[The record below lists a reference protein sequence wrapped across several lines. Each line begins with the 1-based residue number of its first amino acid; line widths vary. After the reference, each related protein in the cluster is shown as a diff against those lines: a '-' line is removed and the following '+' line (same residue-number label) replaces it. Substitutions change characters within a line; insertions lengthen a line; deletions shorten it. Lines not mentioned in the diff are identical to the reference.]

1 MIPLYYMDDT
11 VRHKAE
17 FAEKGNGASQS
28 HASNQKMALVSFI
41 SRWRDSLRGEKSSQV
56 LFYFRRFLVELTS
69 VLNSL
74 SEERERSLGL
84 PSER

>member
-1 MIPLYYMDDT
+1 MDDI
-11 VRHKAE
+11 VRRKAE

-28 HASNQKMALVSFI
+28 QASNQKMALVSFI
-41 SRWRDSLRGEKSSQV
+41 SRWCDSLRGEESSQV
-56 LFYFRRFLVELTS
+56 RFYFRRFLVELTS

>member
-11 VRHKAE
+11 VRRRAE

-41 SRWRDSLRGEKSSQV
+41 SRRHDSLRGEEGSQV
-56 LFYFRRFLVELTS
+56 RFYFRRFLVELTS

-74 SEERERSLGL
+74 SEERGRSLGL

>member
-1 MIPLYYMDDT
+1 MKPLYYMDDT
-11 VRHKAE
+11 VRRKAE

-28 HASNQKMALVSFI
+28 HAPNQKMALVSFI
-41 SRWRDSLRGEKSSQV
+41 SRWRDSLRGEGSSQV
-56 LFYFRRFLVELTS
+56 RFYFRRFLVELTS

>member
-11 VRHKAE
+11 ARRKAE

-56 LFYFRRFLVELTS
+56 RFYFRRFLVELTS

>member
-1 MIPLYYMDDT
+1 MIPLYYMDDA
-11 VRHKAE
+11 VRRRAE

-28 HASNQKMALVSFI
+28 RASSQKMALVSFI
-41 SRWRDSLRGEKSSQV
+41 SRWRDSLRGEESSQV
-56 LFYFRRFLVELTS
+56 RFYFRRFLVELTS

-74 SEERERSLGL
+74 SEERGRSLGL

>member
-11 VRHKAE
+11 VRRRAE
-17 FAEKGNGASQS
+17 FAEKGNGGGQS
-28 HASNQKMALVSFI
+28 HASSQKMALVSFI
-41 SRWRDSLRGEKSSQV
+41 SRRRDSLREGEGSQV
-56 LFYFRRFLVELTS
+56 RFYFRRFLVELTS

-74 SEERERSLGL
+74 SEERGRSPGL

>member
-11 VRHKAE
+11 VSRKAE

-41 SRWRDSLRGEKSSQV
+41 SRWCDSLRGEESSQV
-56 LFYFRRFLVELTS
+56 RFYFRCFLVELTS

-74 SEERERSLGL
+74 SEERGRSLGL

>member
-1 MIPLYYMDDT
+1 MIPLCYTDDT
-11 VRHKAE
+11 VRRRAE
-17 FAEKGNGASQS
+17 IAEKGNGASQS

-41 SRWRDSLRGEKSSQV
+41 SRRRDSLTGGESSQV
-56 LFYFRRFLVELTS
+56 RFYFRRFLVELTS

-74 SEERERSLGL
+74 SEGRGRSLGL

>member
-11 VRHKAE
+11 VRRRAE

-28 HASNQKMALVSFI
+28 HASSQKMALVSFI
-41 SRWRDSLRGEKSSQV
+41 SRRRDSLRGEESSQV
-56 LFYFRRFLVELTS
+56 RFYFRRFLVELTS

-74 SEERERSLGL
+74 SEERGRSLGL

>member
-1 MIPLYYMDDT
+1 MIPLYYVDDAL
-11 VRHKAE
+11 RRKAE

-28 HASNQKMALVSFI
+28 HASDQKMGLVSFI
-41 SRWRDSLRGEKSSQV
+41 SRWCDSLRGEESSQV
-56 LFYFRRFLVELTS
+56 RFYFRRFLVELTS

-74 SEERERSLGL
+74 SEERERSFGL

>member
-11 VRHKAE
+11 VRRKAE

-28 HASNQKMALVSFI
+28 HASNQKVALVSFI
-41 SRWRDSLRGEKSSQV
+41 SRWCDSLRGEESSHV
-56 LFYFRRFLVELTS
+56 RFYFRRFLVELTS

-74 SEERERSLGL
+74 SEEREQSLGL